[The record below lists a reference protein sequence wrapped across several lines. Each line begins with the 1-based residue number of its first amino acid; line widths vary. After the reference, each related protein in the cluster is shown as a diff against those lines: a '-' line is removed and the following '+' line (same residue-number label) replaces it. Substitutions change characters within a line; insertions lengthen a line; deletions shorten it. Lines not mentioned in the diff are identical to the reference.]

1 MNESFRPRLNP
12 EICAR
17 IGEAVTYLEV
27 PPDSLLL
34 EALSDLEQQFRA
46 RKSAIEREMA
56 ETYAEGMAALS
67 RILMDISDL
76 NSEPDGDYFSRPTS
90 KEKGHD

>member
-1 MNESFRPRLNP
+1 MSESFRPRLNP

-17 IGEAVTYLEV
+17 ICEAVTYLEV

-34 EALSDLEQQFRA
+34 EALADLEQQFRA
-46 RKSAIEREMA
+46 RKSGIERDIA

-76 NSEPDGDYFSRPTS
+76 NNEPDGDYFSRPTD
-90 KEKGHD
+90 KEKNHD